1 MKAQQYIEFRY
12 NQEEAKDRGKE
23 KSSHKHGN
31 RAQIKQDVPDAD
43 SKASILSITSES
55 WSDGAT
61 TMDYEKDSSS
71 ICSLSPVEGS

>member
-55 WSDGAT
+55 
-61 TMDYEKDSSS
+61 
-71 ICSLSPVEGS
+71 